1 LTRRGKLNG
10 AFVAFI
16 SWSYDFGGRRKH
28 MIRMIR
34 WAVCMSAV
42 ALMATASHAALI
54 SFEAFMDGP
63 SESPPNASPGTGHA
77 TAVYDDVAHTLTVSA
92 TFSDLIGT
100 TTVAHIHAPTAVPFG
115 STPVGVAVTPGTLPG
130 FPVGVTG
137 AAYGPVVLDLTLA
150 GTYTAGFLT
159 AGGGTPAGAELL
171 LITSLIEN
179 KAYFNIHTTFA
190 PGGEIRGFFV
200 PEPGTA
206 LALLVGAPLLLRRR
220 G

>member
-1 LTRRGKLNG
+1 
-10 AFVAFI
+10 
-16 SWSYDFGGRRKH
+16 

-34 WAVCMSAV
+34 SAVVASVV
-42 ALMATASHAALI
+42 ALMATASHAALF

-63 SESPPNASPGTGHA
+63 SESPPNASPGTGYA

-92 TFSDLIGT
+92 TFSGLIGT

-137 AAYGPVVLDLTLA
+137 GAYGPVVLDLTLA
-150 GTYTAGFLT
+150 GTYTGAFLT
-159 AGGGTPAGAELL
+159 TGGGTAAGAEAL
-171 LITSLIEN
+171 LITSLMEN
-179 KAYFNIHTTFA
+179 KAYFNIHSTFA
-190 PGGEIRGFFV
+190 GGGEIRGFFV

-206 LALLVGAPLLLRRR
+206 LAVLCGLPVLLRRR